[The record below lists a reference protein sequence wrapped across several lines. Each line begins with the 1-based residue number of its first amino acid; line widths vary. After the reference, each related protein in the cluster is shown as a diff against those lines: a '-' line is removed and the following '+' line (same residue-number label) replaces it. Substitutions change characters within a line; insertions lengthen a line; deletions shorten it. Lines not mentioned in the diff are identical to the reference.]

1 MNITNED
8 RIDFYKAIQD
18 KSEKK
23 IKSLHLEIKKEKTE
37 LLNQQQNYIK
47 MLSNSFPLRSFVG
60 KNYHHIIRKVF
71 EESDTI
77 NKEIL
82 SLANIANRFHE
93 FTPHGLEN
101 GLFLNDEFSVDVFE
115 KGKKYVVY
123 ATYSEIY
130 NEENYKK
137 ERSLILLETP
147 LNQRVISECIVLIVD

>member
-8 RIDFYKAIQD
+8 RIDFYKAMQD

-23 IKSLHLEIKKEKTE
+23 IKSLQLEIQKEKTD

-47 MLSNSFPLRSFVG
+47 MLRNSFPLRNFVG
-60 KNYHHIIRKVF
+60 KSYHHIIRKVF

-93 FTPHGLEN
+93 FAPHGFES

-115 KGKKYVVY
+115 TTKKYVVY

-130 NEENYKK
+130 NEDNYKK
-137 ERSLILLETP
+137 EHSLILFETP
-147 LNQRVISECIVLIVD
+147 LKQRVISECIVLIVD

>member
-8 RIDFYKAIQD
+8 RIDFYKAMQD

-23 IKSLHLEIKKEKTE
+23 IKSLQLEIQKEKTD

-47 MLSNSFPLRSFVG
+47 MLRNSFPLRNFVG
-60 KNYHHIIRKVF
+60 KSYHHIIRKVF

-77 NKEIL
+77 NKETL

-93 FTPHGLEN
+93 FTPHGFES

-115 KGKKYVVY
+115 TTKKYVVY

-130 NEENYKK
+130 NEDNYKK
-137 ERSLILLETP
+137 EHSLILFETP
-147 LNQRVISECIVLIVD
+147 LKQRIISECIVLIVD